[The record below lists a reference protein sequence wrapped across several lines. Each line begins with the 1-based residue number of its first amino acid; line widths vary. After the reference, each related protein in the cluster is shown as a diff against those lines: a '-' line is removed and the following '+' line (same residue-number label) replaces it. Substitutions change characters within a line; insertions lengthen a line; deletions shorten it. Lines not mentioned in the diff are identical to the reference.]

1 MAQETTATIEGS
13 GADRVLV
20 IRVPM
25 NATLEPSKSKKTLV
39 VCSSHGNVK
48 TNCNIE
54 HEGKQYSVVVGVNA
68 YIKPEK

>member
-25 NATLEPSKSKKTLV
+25 NERPVESASKKTMV
-39 VCSSHGNVK
+39 IASTHGNK
-48 TNCNIE
+48 E
-54 HEGKQYSVVVGVNA
+54 LELEYEGKPVTVGVNA
-68 YIKPEK
+68 YFKKPK